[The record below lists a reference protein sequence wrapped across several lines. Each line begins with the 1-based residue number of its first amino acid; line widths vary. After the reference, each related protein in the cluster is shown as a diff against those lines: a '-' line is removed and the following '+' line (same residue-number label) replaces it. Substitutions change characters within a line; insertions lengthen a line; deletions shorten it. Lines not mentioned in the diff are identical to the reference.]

1 MFYTIH
7 LSREFPLRILAA
19 YCISQTE
26 LFKVALKIRVL
37 QTLPGGNQSMF
48 KNLYFVYMIMYFVK
62 SKEINERRTIKKL
75 NKSLAITRILLV
87 KSILFAFTTNTN

>member
-1 MFYTIH
+1 
-7 LSREFPLRILAA
+7 
-19 YCISQTE
+19 
-26 LFKVALKIRVL
+26 
-37 QTLPGGNQSMF
+37 MF